1 MNFEKIRIIIL
12 SLLCVCCISYC
23 RTSANAEELL
33 NYSEEYVDLI
43 QEGNYGNS
51 SNVRKVE
58 CYSLNDYTEVKNA
71 IKDGLLDLDQS
82 ISIYNYKVSIND
94 ISKVYRDVVNDN
106 PELFYVSGGYSY
118 YYTTDGYVTSIIPA
132 YISDSKDDILEM
144 KDKFNAAV
152 DRLKREINSD
162 LSDIDT
168 ALEVH
173 NYIASHA
180 EYNTTGY
187 NTGTLSNIDHS
198 AYGVLVEHTGV
209 CDSYSL
215 AYQYIMKCI
224 YNIDTV
230 VVTSQPMNHAW
241 NLIKINGNYY
251 HVDLTWDD
259 GTFTMNG
266 KVIDYNVRYLYFLLS
281 DDAIS
286 NMSKAHYG
294 WEDIGI
300 KCDSDYYDNMYLRN
314 SYEAFYGIGGYYNG
328 EWHSVGA
335 LYGEIS
341 TFNANTLEYKT
352 YTKLGYDFGNNA
364 CRTYAIDRDVIYYA
378 SIGTNKI
385 YICDYM
391 GANNKLYKEVDYN
404 IDALGFED
412 GYLNYCNKNNVY
424 KTDIAKIRDD
434 KPEYDTLDRIL
445 TLGSTGNDVVSV
457 QNYLINLGYLKGT
470 ADGSYGNVTKA
481 AVIMFQ
487 ANESLGGNGNVDND
501 TYLRIQQTNKKFI
514 SLKKGSMGN
523 SVAVMQSYLIKL
535 GYLDISANGEF
546 GTETEKALK
555 RFQSVNGISSDGV
568 AGTQTLGVLYGA
580 SPKNNTDLEVLD
592 RTLKVGMNGDD
603 VKSVQQYLKDL
614 GYLDSIVDGNYGNVT
629 KVAAIMFQANE
640 GLYVDGEIGNQ
651 SYKILQTTDKKF
663 ITLKKGMKNSEVKT
677 MQKYLIKLGY
687 LNESA
692 DGDFGTITE
701 NALRTFQIKNG
712 ITVDGIAG
720 RETLK
725 TLYGT
730 SPKDNSYVD
739 KLNRTLKL
747 GMSGND
753 VKNVQQYLK
762 NLGYMDVVDG
772 QYGNKTKASAIMFQ
786 ANEELAADGEIG
798 NVSYKVMQLTTKKFT
813 VLKKG
818 VKSNAVKKMQTYL
831 IKLGYLNSYA
841 DGDFGSVTEIA
852 VKKFQKENGLYVD
865 GIAGIQTLVTLY
877 SK

>member
-663 ITLKKGMKNSEVKT
+663 ITLKKGMKNSAVKT

-692 DGDFGTITE
+692 DGDFGNITE

>member
-58 CYSLNDYTEVKNA
+58 YYSLNDYTEVKNA

-187 NTGTLSNIDHS
+187 NTGMLSNIDHS

-300 KCDSDYYDNMYLRN
+300 KCDSGYYDNMYLRN

-546 GTETEKALK
+546 GTETDKALK
-555 RFQSVNGISSDGV
+555 RFQSVNDISSDGV

-580 SPKNNTDLEVLD
+580 SPNNNTDLEVLD

-663 ITLKKGMKNSEVKT
+663 ITLKKGMKNSAVKT

>member
-58 CYSLNDYTEVKNA
+58 YYSLNDYTEVKNA

-314 SYEAFYGIGGYYNG
+314 RYEAFYGIGGYYNG

-445 TLGSTGNDVVSV
+445 TLGSTGNDVVNV

-555 RFQSVNGISSDGV
+555 RFQSVNGIISDGV

-663 ITLKKGMKNSEVKT
+663 ITLKKGMKNSAVKT

-818 VKSNAVKKMQTYL
+818 VKSNAVKKMQTFL

>member
-58 CYSLNDYTEVKNA
+58 YYSLNDYTEVKNA

-187 NTGTLSNIDHS
+187 NTGTLSNIGHS

-445 TLGSTGNDVVSV
+445 TLGSTGNDVVNV

-555 RFQSVNGISSDGV
+555 RFQSVNGIISDGV

-592 RTLKVGMNGDD
+592 RTLKVGINGDD

-663 ITLKKGMKNSEVKT
+663 ITLKKGMKNSAVKT

>member
-58 CYSLNDYTEVKNA
+58 YYSLNDYTEVKNA

-445 TLGSTGNDVVSV
+445 TLGSTGNDVVNV

-523 SVAVMQSYLIKL
+523 SVAVMQYYLIKL

-555 RFQSVNGISSDGV
+555 RFQSVNGIISDGV

-663 ITLKKGMKNSEVKT
+663 ITLKKGMKNSAVKT

-818 VKSNAVKKMQTYL
+818 VKSNAVKKMQTFL

>member
-58 CYSLNDYTEVKNA
+58 YYSLNDYTEVKNA

-445 TLGSTGNDVVSV
+445 TLGSTGNDVVNV

-555 RFQSVNGISSDGV
+555 RFQSVNGIISDGV

-663 ITLKKGMKNSEVKT
+663 ITLKKGMKNSAVKT

-818 VKSNAVKKMQTYL
+818 VKSNAVKKMQTFL

-841 DGDFGSVTEIA
+841 YGDFGSVTEIA

>member
-43 QEGNYGNS
+43 QEGNYGSS

-58 CYSLNDYTEVKNA
+58 YYSLNDYTEAKNA
-71 IKDGLLDLDQS
+71 IKDGLLNLDQS

-215 AYQYIMKCI
+215 AYKYIMKCI

-266 KVIDYNVRYLYFLLS
+266 KVVDYNVRYLYFLLS

-364 CRTYAIDRDVIYYA
+364 CRTYAIDKDVIYYA

-385 YICDYM
+385 YTCDYM

-445 TLGSTGNDVVSV
+445 ALGSTGNDVVNV

-487 ANESLGGNGNVDND
+487 ANESLGVNGKVDND
-501 TYLRIQQTNKKFI
+501 TYLRIQQTDKKFI

-535 GYLDISANGEF
+535 GYLDISVNGEF

-555 RFQSVNGISSDGV
+555 RFQSVNGIISDGV

-663 ITLKKGMKNSEVKT
+663 ITLKKGMKNSTVKT

-818 VKSNAVKKMQTYL
+818 VKSNAVKKMQTFL

>member
-106 PELFYVSGGYSY
+106 PKLFYVSGGYSY

-663 ITLKKGMKNSEVKT
+663 ITLKKGMKNSAVKT

>member
-251 HVDLTWDD
+251 HIDLTWDD

-481 AVIMFQ
+481 AVIMLQ

-663 ITLKKGMKNSEVKT
+663 ITLKKRMKNSAVKT

>member
-132 YISDSKDDILEM
+132 YIYDSKDDILEM

-663 ITLKKGMKNSEVKT
+663 ITLKKGMKNSAVKT

>member
-1 MNFEKIRIIIL
+1 
-12 SLLCVCCISYC
+12 
-23 RTSANAEELL
+23 
-33 NYSEEYVDLI
+33 
-43 QEGNYGNS
+43 
-51 SNVRKVE
+51 
-58 CYSLNDYTEVKNA
+58 
-71 IKDGLLDLDQS
+71 
-82 ISIYNYKVSIND
+82 
-94 ISKVYRDVVNDN
+94 
-106 PELFYVSGGYSY
+106 
-118 YYTTDGYVTSIIPA
+118 
-132 YISDSKDDILEM
+132 
-144 KDKFNAAV
+144 
-152 DRLKREINSD
+152 
-162 LSDIDT
+162 
-168 ALEVH
+168 
-173 NYIASHA
+173 
-180 EYNTTGY
+180 
-187 NTGTLSNIDHS
+187 
-198 AYGVLVEHTGV
+198 
-209 CDSYSL
+209 
-215 AYQYIMKCI
+215 
-224 YNIDTV
+224 
-230 VVTSQPMNHAW
+230 
-241 NLIKINGNYY
+241 
-251 HVDLTWDD
+251 
-259 GTFTMNG
+259 
-266 KVIDYNVRYLYFLLS
+266 
-281 DDAIS
+281 
-286 NMSKAHYG
+286 
-294 WEDIGI
+294 
-300 KCDSDYYDNMYLRN
+300 
-314 SYEAFYGIGGYYNG
+314 
-328 EWHSVGA
+328 
-335 LYGEIS
+335 
-341 TFNANTLEYKT
+341 
-352 YTKLGYDFGNNA
+352 
-364 CRTYAIDRDVIYYA
+364 
-378 SIGTNKI
+378 
-385 YICDYM
+385 
-391 GANNKLYKEVDYN
+391 
-404 IDALGFED
+404 
-412 GYLNYCNKNNVY
+412 
-424 KTDIAKIRDD
+424 
-434 KPEYDTLDRIL
+434 
-445 TLGSTGNDVVSV
+445 
-457 QNYLINLGYLKGT
+457 
-470 ADGSYGNVTKA
+470 
-481 AVIMFQ
+481 
-487 ANESLGGNGNVDND
+487 
-501 TYLRIQQTNKKFI
+501 
-514 SLKKGSMGN
+514 MGN

-555 RFQSVNGISSDGV
+555 RFQSVNGIISDGV

-592 RTLKVGMNGDD
+592 RTLKVGINGDD

-663 ITLKKGMKNSEVKT
+663 ITLKKGMKNSAVKT

>member
-43 QEGNYGNS
+43 QEGNYGSS

-58 CYSLNDYTEVKNA
+58 YYSLNDYTEAKNA
-71 IKDGLLDLDQS
+71 IKDGLLNLNQS

-152 DRLKREINSD
+152 DRLKREINSG

-445 TLGSTGNDVVSV
+445 TLGSTGNDVVNV

-487 ANESLGGNGNVDND
+487 ANESLGVNGNVDND

-535 GYLDISANGEF
+535 DYLDISANGEF

-555 RFQSVNGISSDGV
+555 RFQSVNGIISDGV

-663 ITLKKGMKNSEVKT
+663 ITLKKGMKNSAVKT

>member
-58 CYSLNDYTEVKNA
+58 YYSLNDYTEVKNA

-173 NYIASHA
+173 NYITSHA

-445 TLGSTGNDVVSV
+445 TLGSTGNDVVNV

-555 RFQSVNGISSDGV
+555 RFQSVNGIISDGV

-592 RTLKVGMNGDD
+592 RTLKVGINGDD

-663 ITLKKGMKNSEVKT
+663 ITLKKGMKNSAVKT